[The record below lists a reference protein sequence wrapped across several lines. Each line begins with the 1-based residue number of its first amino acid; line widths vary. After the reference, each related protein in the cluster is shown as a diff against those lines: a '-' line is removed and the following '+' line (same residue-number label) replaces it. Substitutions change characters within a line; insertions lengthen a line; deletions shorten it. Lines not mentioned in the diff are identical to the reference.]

1 MGEGSGCDDRW
12 SILVVDDEAVV
23 RDPVVRR
30 LRSCGYDCTGA
41 SSCTEARSVLE
52 ERDVHL
58 LIADIHLDAGSGLE
72 LAQAAI
78 EADPD
83 LAVLILTGLDD
94 CSDVWR
100 CCSNADS
107 PPGPDVSPWIERP
120 NRSRLWTVVRR
131 QDDRDGDRGC

>member
-1 MGEGSGCDDRW
+1 MRGSIR
-12 SILVVDDEAVV
+12 SATRMLLNQQT
-23 RDPVVRR
+23 DPAEM
-30 LRSCGYDCTGA
+30 LGW
-41 SSCTEARSVLE
+41 ARVL
-52 ERDVHL
+52 
-58 LIADIHLDAGSGLE
+58 
-72 LAQAAI
+72 AAI

-83 LAVLILTGLDD
+83 LAALILTGLDD